1 LSSINLTENTSR
13 RNGNMSAELTG
24 TQAQTRNDNKSQ
36 VNGNHVAL
44 SASQAPQQHLTPDRP
59 PQPFEGGETKQKR
72 PRGFAAMDRT
82 IVSEIARK
90 GGKAAHS
97 AGTAHEFTSE
107 EARVAGRK
115 GGRAT
120 HAKRRQGGDES
131 TGEVESSPSV
141 DHDGHEGQPSD
152 ESHEGHERESGQSG

>member
-1 LSSINLTENTSR
+1 MSS
-13 RNGNMSAELTG
+13 ELTG
-24 TQAQTRNDNKSQ
+24 TQPHTRNENASKVGSG
-36 VNGNHVAL
+36 GNHATP
-44 SASQAPQQHLTPDRP
+44 SSPEAPQQQHLTPDRP
-59 PQPFEGGETKQKR
+59 PQHFEGTEGKQKR

-120 HAKRRQGGDES
+120 HAKRRQGGDDA
-131 TGEVESSPSV
+131 TGEPESSPSSDV
-141 DHDGHEGQPSD
+141 SDASDVSDVSDVKEGGQP
-152 ESHEGHERESGQSG
+152 G

>member
-1 LSSINLTENTSR
+1 
-13 RNGNMSAELTG
+13 MSTELTG
-24 TQAQTRNDNKSQ
+24 TQPQTRNDNTNQ
-36 VNGNHVAL
+36 VTGNHAQTPA
-44 SASQAPQQHLTPDRP
+44 SAPSQQHLTPDRP
-59 PQPFEGGETKQKR
+59 PQDFAGGEGKQKR

-120 HAKRRQGGDES
+120 HAKRRQGDDQPGAP
-131 TGEVESSPSV
+131 ESSPEGVTS
-141 DHDGHEGQPSD
+141 HDD
-152 ESHEGHERESGQSG
+152 EGHDQEGGSGQSG